1 MIFSGL
7 QKLSLLDFPGKMC
20 ATVFT
25 GGCNFRCPFCHNSSL
40 VNIKDNKASIHIDE
54 EEILSFL
61 KKRAGILEGVCITG
75 GEPTLFGD
83 SVLLFMHR
91 VKDLGLLVKLDTNG
105 SNPDFIKKAVGG
117 QAVDYIAMDIK
128 SSVENYSL
136 VTGTEDIDLE
146 SVMESANYLMEGHV
160 DFEFRTTIVKPLH
173 KVSDFESIGMM
184 LAGDEKFF
192 IQCYKDSGDILFE
205 NDSRVRNKLIESVS
219 LESCDSD
226 MVLTSYSE
234 DEMKSFLEILKKY
247 IPRAEIR
254 GI

>member
-40 VNIKDNKASIHIDE
+40 VNIKDTNANAHIDE
-54 EEILSFL
+54 EDILSFL

-83 SVLLFMHR
+83 SVLLFMRR

-105 SNPDFIKKAVGG
+105 SNPDFIKRAVDER
-117 QAVDYIAMDIK
+117 AVDYIAMDIK
-128 SSVENYSL
+128 SSFENYGL
-136 VTGTEDIDLE
+136 VTGTENLDLKAVKK
-146 SVMESANYLMEGHV
+146 STDYLMEGHV
-160 DFEFRTTIVKPLH
+160 DFEFRTTVVKPLH
-173 KVSDFESIGMM
+173 KAADFESIGIM
-184 LAGDEKFF
+184 LAGDENFF

-205 NDSRVRNKLIESVS
+205 NDGSVRDKLIKSMSSESDNS
-219 LESCDSD
+219 EI
-226 MVLTSYSE
+226 VLTSYSE
-234 DEMKSFLEILKKY
+234 DEMKSFLGILKKY